1 MKPKAKTTSRPRA
14 KKYRLLSRVHD
25 GDRFTTT
32 LVYRRGRLFAGV
44 AGLTKKDARELARDL
59 GAEFVGV

>member
-1 MKPKAKTTSRPRA
+1 MKPKAKPTSRPRA
-14 KKYRLLSRVHD
+14 KKYRLLSRGHD
-25 GDRFTTT
+25 GDRYTTT

-44 AGLTKKDARELARDL
+44 DGMTMTDARELARDL